1 MVRSPPL
8 GQVQAQA
15 QAPPEGPWRPCSPS
29 FSLMAMMMMVVVVM
43 ATAVVVLAVFVVAAA
58 AAEVKEEEVVVGLD
72 GVSFEK
78 KESGSGDDV
87 VVMSPSFRQSS
98 QKLTVAAL
106 DSRRIRSAGLSATD
120 TRLRLRLRLRSWLW
134 LLLLLL
140 WHLHGPR
147 R

>member
-29 FSLMAMMMMVVVVM
+29 LLLMVMVMMVVVVM
-43 ATAVVVLAVFVVAAA
+43 ATAAVVVLAVFVVAAA

-87 VVMSPSFRQSS
+87 VVMSPSFHQSS

-120 TRLRLRLRLRSWLW
+120 TRLRLRLRL
-134 LLLLLL
+134 
-140 WHLHGPR
+140 
-147 R
+147 